1 MKICW
6 IKAGGLVPPDYGGR
20 IRSFQMLRELAR
32 RHEVTFVTYYP
43 RDPNDR
49 HTELASLFARLVLVP
64 VDIPKSRSLA
74 GLWNYAK
81 LLFSEHAYSI
91 EKFYRPE
98 VRRAVTSLLQSQP
111 FDAVVCD
118 FIHPAGLLDWSGA
131 TPVVLFTHNVE
142 AEVWDRHRKVARN
155 WLWKL
160 ASYLEWKALTR
171 DERRY
176 VSAAAA
182 VVAVSER
189 NKEHFAR
196 YARPSAVRAIGT
208 GVDSGYFRPAPED
221 EQPGQLVF
229 TGAMDWPPNQDAVEW
244 YARDILP
251 LIRRDYPGA
260 VTWIVGRNPPSSVR
274 ALERAHPDLRVT
286 GAVDDIRPYLSRA
299 PVYIVP
305 MRSGGGTRLKVFEA
319 MASGKAIVSTA
330 IGAEGL
336 PVEHEKNILL
346 AETPEEFSR
355 ECVRL
360 LGDEGLRRR
369 LGSEARSL
377 VESKFTWS
385 RAVDE
390 LERVIRSVVEQ
401 SRVEQRGVEQ
411 RHSASQAAAAPRVP

>member
-43 RDPNDR
+43 RDPDDR
-49 HTELASLFARLVLVP
+49 HPSLGSLFAGLVLVP
-64 VDIPKSRSLA
+64 IDIPKSRSLA
-74 GLWNYAK
+74 GFWNYSK

-91 EKFYRPE
+91 EKYYRPE
-98 VRRAVTSLLQSQP
+98 VRRAVTSLLQSQT
-111 FDAVVCD
+111 FDAIVCD

-155 WLWKL
+155 WLWKM

-176 VSAAAA
+176 VAAAAA

-196 YARPSAVRAIGT
+196 DASPSAISVVGT
-208 GVDSGYFRPAPED
+208 GVDSGYFRPAPWD

-244 YARDILP
+244 YAREILP

-260 VTWIVGRNPPSSVR
+260 VTWIVGRNPPGSVR
-274 ALERAHPDLRVT
+274 ALERAHPDLRIT
-286 GAVDDIRPYLSRA
+286 GVVDDIRPYLSRA

-305 MRSGGGTRLKVFEA
+305 MRSGSGTRLKVFEA

-346 AETPEEFSR
+346 AETPDGFAR

-360 LGDEGLRRR
+360 LGDEDLRRR
-369 LGSEARSL
+369 LASEARSL

-390 LERVIRSVVEQ
+390 LETVIQSV
-401 SRVEQRGVEQ
+401 VEQ
-411 RHSASQAAAAPRVP
+411 RHSASRAAAAPRVP

>member
-1 MKICW
+1 
-6 IKAGGLVPPDYGGR
+6 
-20 IRSFQMLRELAR
+20 
-32 RHEVTFVTYYP
+32 
-43 RDPNDR
+43 
-49 HTELASLFARLVLVP
+49 
-64 VDIPKSRSLA
+64 
-74 GLWNYAK
+74 
-81 LLFSEHAYSI
+81 
-91 EKFYRPE
+91 
-98 VRRAVTSLLQSQP
+98 
-111 FDAVVCD
+111 
-118 FIHPAGLLDWSGA
+118 
-131 TPVVLFTHNVE
+131 VVLFTHNVE

-155 WLWKL
+155 WLWKT

-176 VSAAAA
+176 VRAAAA

-196 YARPSAVRAIGT
+196 YARPSAIRAIGT
-208 GVDSGYFRPAPED
+208 GVDSGYFRPAPASEGLAPEG

-229 TGAMDWPPNQDAVEW
+229 TGAMDWPPNQDAVAW
-244 YARDILP
+244 FARDILP

-274 ALERAHPDLRVT
+274 ALERAHPDLRIT
-286 GAVDDIRPYLSRA
+286 GAVDDIRPYLNRA

-305 MRSGGGTRLKVFEA
+305 MRSGSGTRLKVFEA

-346 AETPEEFSR
+346 AETPEDFAR

-390 LERVIRSVVEQ
+390 LEGVIQ
-401 SRVEQRGVEQ
+401 SAVEQRGIEQ
-411 RHSASQAAAAPRVP
+411 RHSTSRAAVAPRLR